1 MVNKSK
7 YRSSARNI
15 FSIIYLKYI
24 DFYAKRCYY
33 VGEVKNGGYVMT
45 NKVKILIG
53 DDSTEFGC
61 MFANALRGA
70 GFFAYTKPKDGLAIF
85 DSLKEDMPDI
95 VVLDAVMPNIDAMEI
110 VKRISASTYKRPF
123 FIVTAAYN
131 NPFLENQ
138 IMSCSN
144 AYFLLKPFDTDM
156 LISIVTSVSNAMG
169 TPVNSVSDM
178 KEEMEIVITDIIH
191 QIGIPAHIKGYH
203 YLREA
208 ILLSIEDKEMLES
221 VTKQLYPTVA
231 KKFGTTASRVERAI
245 RHAIETAWDRGDI
258 DVINNMFGYTVS
270 VGKGK
275 PTNSEFIAL
284 ITDNLRLKYR
294 SSSNKKILV
303 KHA

>member
-1 MVNKSK
+1 M
-7 YRSSARNI
+7 
-15 FSIIYLKYI
+15 
-24 DFYAKRCYY
+24 
-33 VGEVKNGGYVMT
+33 GEVKNGGYLMT

-61 MFANALRGA
+61 MFANAIRAA
-70 GFFAYTKPKDGLAIF
+70 GYFAYTKPKDGLIIF
-85 DSLKEDMPDI
+85 DALREDMPDI
-95 VVLDAVMPNIDAMEI
+95 VIIEAVMPNLDALEI
-110 VKRISASTYKRPF
+110 VKRISASAYKKPF

-131 NPFLENQ
+131 NSFIENQ

-144 AYFLLKPFDTDM
+144 AYFLLKPFDTEVM
-156 LISIVTSVSNAMG
+156 INVISSITSTLNISADKN
-169 TPVNSVSDM
+169 NEI
-178 KEEMEIVITDIIH
+178 KEEMEIIVTDIIH

-231 KKFGTTASRVERAI
+231 KKFNTTASRVERAI

-258 DVINNMFGYTVS
+258 DTINNLFGYTVS

-284 ITDNLRLKYR
+284 ITDNLRLKYKNNA
-294 SSSNKKILV
+294 NKKVLV